1 MNCYTATLTA
11 MAVILTGLS
20 ACVCVGV
27 ESRWQATIYDN
38 FVELSF
44 LSAHLGVVLT

>member
-27 ESRWQATIYDN
+27 ESRWQATIYD

-44 LSAHLGVVLT
+44 LSAHLGVALT